1 VKKEHGTDDFLL
13 QVTNYVKDVSISV
26 LSDDNFSQEECEDL
40 HQRIKN
46 GLLKKP
52 TIVEMEEKAKKLHKD
67 QTKHW
72 LGREIEL
79 LKRLIDR
86 ANEKGWRR
94 ELSEYLDKREL
105 LQNPDEQARLL
116 REVPEVIG
124 EELVQNPEVSSPEAH
139 KSDNEQ
145 RLSESPLSCI
155 HETPEARNLFGGED
169 QQFNNGYVMSNPIT
183 TPGITSC
190 ATEINKGLPTWIA
203 SAGAEYLHVDVEQPA
218 NGIIGGETPTEE
230 SKVSQLQS
238 SIPVNNVDNGSQVQP
253 NPSEVIELSDDDED
267 DNGDGETLDP
277 KVEDVRVLSYDKEKL
292 NWLYKDPQGLVQG
305 PFSLTQLK
313 AWSDAEYFTKQFR
326 VWMTGESMESAVLLT
341 DVLRLV

>member
-1 VKKEHGTDDFLL
+1 MSWFWNWYQSAFL
-13 QVTNYVKDVSISV
+13 SI
-26 LSDDNFSQEECEDL
+26 
-40 HQRIKN
+40 
-46 GLLKKP
+46 
-52 TIVEMEEKAKKLHKD
+52 T
-67 QTKHW
+67 
-72 LGREIEL
+72 
-79 LKRLIDR
+79 
-86 ANEKGWRR
+86 
-94 ELSEYLDKREL
+94 
-105 LQNPDEQARLL
+105 
-116 REVPEVIG
+116 
-124 EELVQNPEVSSPEAH
+124 
-139 KSDNEQ
+139 
-145 RLSESPLSCI
+145 
-155 HETPEARNLFGGED
+155 
-169 QQFNNGYVMSNPIT
+169 
-183 TPGITSC
+183 
-190 ATEINKGLPTWIA
+190 
-203 SAGAEYLHVDVEQPA
+203 GAEYLHVDVEQPA

-238 SIPVNNVDNGSQVQP
+238 SIPVNNVNNGSQVQP